1 MHSRILLV
9 DDEEIIQVGI
19 TRYLSSKGYSVSQA
33 FSLSQARSML
43 EKEVF
48 DAVLLDIKLPDGMS
62 LDLIQEITTKFSSTP
77 VIVISGMADVSTAVK
92 AMRLGATNF
101 ITKPMEI
108 EGLGL
113 SIQKCLEHEELKKIE
128 SRSRRLK
135 KAPLEPYFGNSPKS
149 LQVRKFAEV
158 ASKNDSVVLLTG
170 ETGTGK
176 GVLAKWIHENSS
188 RASGNYVELNCSA
201 LRGELLRS
209 ELYGHTRGSF
219 TSALKDRE
227 GLIEVADNGTLFL
240 DEIGD
245 MELSVQA
252 ELLKTIEEKS
262 FRRIGEN
269 KIRTSKFRLICAT
282 NKKLLEESEIG
293 KFRTDLYYRI
303 CVFPIEL
310 PALKERKEDIPG
322 FAENILLSFGY
333 QKFPLDSEVLK
344 HLIDYSWPGNI
355 REMRNILER
364 ALLLAQGKDLKI
376 EHFPGLTCKSA
387 VIDEKIEEC
396 TLKEV
401 ERKHIIRIVNR
412 YDQDLARA
420 SKVLGISLEVLKS
433 KLESFDYFAF
443 ARA

>member
-9 DDEEIIQVGI
+9 DDEEIVQIGI

-33 FSLSQARSML
+33 FSLSQARSMI

-48 DAVLLDIKLPDGMS
+48 DAVLLDVKLPDGIS
-62 LDLIQEITTKFSSTP
+62 LDFIQEITAKFCSTP
-77 VIVISGMADVSTAVK
+77 VIVISGMADVSTAVQ
-92 AMRLGATNF
+92 AMRMGATNF

-113 SIQKCLEHEELKKIE
+113 SIQKCLEHEELKKRE

-135 KAPLEPYFGNSPKS
+135 KAPMEPYFGNSPKW
-149 LQVRKFAEV
+149 LQIRKFADV

-188 RASGNYVELNCSA
+188 RVAGNYVELNCSA

-209 ELYGHTRGSF
+209 ELYGHVRGSF

-269 KIRTSKFRLICAT
+269 KIRTSRFRLICAT
-282 NKKLLEESEIG
+282 NKKLLKESETG

-310 PALKERKEDIPG
+310 PALRECKEDISG
-322 FAENILLSFGY
+322 FAENILFSFGY

-344 HLIDYSWPGNI
+344 YLTDYSWPGNI

-376 EHFPGLTCKSA
+376 EHFPGLTCKPA
-387 VIDEKIEEC
+387 DIEERIEEC

-412 YDQDLARA
+412 YDQDLSRA
-420 SKVLGISLEVLKS
+420 SKVLGISLEMLKS
-433 KLESFDYFAF
+433 KLESYDYFAF
-443 ARA
+443 A

>member
-1 MHSRILLV
+1 MQSRILLV
-9 DDEEIIQVGI
+9 DDEEIVQIGI
-19 TRYLSSKGYSVSQA
+19 SRYLCGKGYSVSQA
-33 FSLSQARSML
+33 FSISQARSMI
-43 EKEVF
+43 EKEVY
-48 DAVLLDIKLPDGMS
+48 DAVLLDIKLPDGTS
-62 LDLIQEITTKFSSTP
+62 LDLIQEITARFSSTP

-101 ITKPMEI
+101 ITKPMQI

-113 SIQKCLEHEELKKIE
+113 SIQKCLELEELKKKE
-128 SRSRRLK
+128 NRSRRLK
-135 KAPLEPYFGNSPKS
+135 KTPSEPFFGNSPQS
-149 LQVRKFAEV
+149 MQIRQFAEV
-158 ASKNDSVVLLTG
+158 ASNNDSVVLLTG

-176 GVLAKWIHENSS
+176 GVLAKWIHDNSS
-188 RASGNYVELNCSA
+188 RAAGNYVELNCSA

-209 ELYGHTRGSF
+209 ELYGHARGSF

-282 NKKLLEESEIG
+282 NKKLLEESETG
-293 KFRTDLYYRI
+293 KFRIDLYYRI
-303 CVFPIEL
+303 CVFPIDL
-310 PALKERKEDIPG
+310 PALKERKEDISG
-322 FAENILLSFGY
+322 FAENIMLTFGY
-333 QKFPLDSEVLK
+333 QKFPLDQEVLK

-355 REMRNILER
+355 REMRNVLER
-364 ALLLAQGKDLKI
+364 ALLLAQGKDLKL
-376 EHFPGLTCKSA
+376 EHFPGLTCKSDI
-387 VIDEKIEEC
+387 IDEKNEEC
-396 TLKEV
+396 TLIEA
-401 ERKHIIRIVNR
+401 ERKHIIRVMNR
-412 YDQDLARA
+412 YDQDLVRA
-420 SKVLGISLEVLKS
+420 SKVLGISLEMLKS

-443 ARA
+443 A

>member
-9 DDEEIIQVGI
+9 DDEEIIQIGI

-33 FSLSQARSML
+33 FSLSQARSMI
-43 EKEVF
+43 EREVF
-48 DAVLLDIKLPDGMS
+48 DAVLLDVKLPDGTS
-62 LDLIQEITTKFSSTP
+62 LDLIQEITAKFNSTP
-77 VIVISGMADVSTAVK
+77 VIVISGMADVSMAVK
-92 AMRLGATNF
+92 AMRMGATNF

-113 SIQKCLEHEELKKIE
+113 SIQKCLEHEELKKKE

-135 KAPLEPYFGNSPKS
+135 KESLEPYFGNSPKS
-149 LQVRKFAEV
+149 LQIRKFAEV
-158 ASKNDSVVLLTG
+158 AANNDSVVLLTG

-188 RASGNYVELNCSA
+188 RATGNYVELNCSA

-269 KIRTSKFRLICAT
+269 KIRISKFRLICAT
-282 NKKLLEESEIG
+282 NKKLLEESETG
-293 KFRTDLYYRI
+293 RFRTDLYYRI

-310 PALKERKEDIPG
+310 PPLKERKEDIPG

-333 QKFPLDSEVLK
+333 QKFPLDQEVMK
-344 HLIDYSWPGNI
+344 YLIDYSWPGNI

-376 EHFPGLTCKSA
+376 EHFPGLTCKPTI
-387 VIDEKIEEC
+387 IDEKIEEC

-401 ERKHIIRIVNR
+401 ERKHIIRIVNH

-420 SKVLGISLEVLKS
+420 SKVLGISLDMLKS

-443 ARA
+443 A

>member
-9 DDEEIIQVGI
+9 DDEEIVQIAI
-19 TRYLSSKGYSVSQA
+19 TRFLSGCGYDVTQA
-33 FSLSQARSML
+33 FSMKQARAL
-43 EKEVF
+43 IEKEVF
-48 DAVLLDIKLPDGMS
+48 DVILLDVKLPDGIS
-62 LDLIQEITTKFSSTP
+62 LDLIQEINSKFSSTP
-77 VIVISGMADVSTAVK
+77 VIVISGAADVSTAVK

-113 SIQKCLEHEELKKIE
+113 SIQKCLEHEELKKKE
-128 SRSRRLK
+128 YRSRRLK
-135 KAPLEPYFGNSPKS
+135 KASVEPYFGDSPKS
-149 LQVRKFAEV
+149 LQIKKIAEV
-158 ASKNDSVVLLTG
+158 ATNNDSVVLLLG

-188 RASGNYVELNCSA
+188 RAAGNYVELNCSA

-209 ELYGHTRGSF
+209 ELYGHARGSF

-269 KIRTSKFRLICAT
+269 KIRTSRFRLICAT
-282 NKKLLEESEIG
+282 NKKLLEESETG

-322 FAENILLSFGY
+322 FAENILRSFGY
-333 QKFPLDSEVLK
+333 QYFPLDHEVQKYL
-344 HLIDYSWPGNI
+344 LDYSWPGNI
-355 REMRNILER
+355 REMRNVLER
-364 ALLLAQGKDLKI
+364 ALLLAQGRKLTF
-376 EHFPGLTCKSA
+376 EHFSGLNCKLA
-387 VIDEKIEEC
+387 VFDDTSEAC
-396 TLKEV
+396 SLKEI
-401 ERKHIIRIVNR
+401 ERKHIIRMVNH
-412 YDQDLARA
+412 YNQDLVRA
-420 SKVLGISLEVLKS
+420 SKVLGISLEMLKA

-443 ARA
+443 A